1 MLPLTDRLKTDDMRL
16 LWNYTVKTVGS
27 IVFNEDHQRLAA
39 VMFREGVVV
48 LAFDAPFL
56 MDSIL
61 AVSCLEL
68 HKRDSR
74 FPLHLAHSHHLQ
86 AVKSYNIAI
95 SEARPEMFPAIA
107 VNAFFLGFLTS
118 HTFRDPNASDLYIV
132 DWLTVW
138 RGLVSII
145 DFIGIET
152 VMRAGFG
159 VIMYRAPI
167 DPETSARAVPDNL
180 NALIATISD
189 DDEDFPSITAY
200 TTTVTILGSLYM
212 HLWRGL
218 GSDLDYRIACWLT
231 KVPRAF
237 AMLAQQ
243 FRPRTLIIL
252 AHLACFYKLMT
263 LKLWWMEGVGERI
276 ISDVLKHLS
285 GTPWMAWLDV
295 PIAVQNL
302 TDSVSIARVLLG
314 KPDWTSPKRSK
325 DQMNSHFRYVLE
337 ENPVTASAELLR
349 IEHGRDV
356 LTDVRV
362 EAAISQRLSQVTI
375 A

>member
-1 MLPLTDRLKTDDMRL
+1 MIRSPT
-16 LWNYTVKTVGS
+16 
-27 IVFNEDHQRLAA
+27 
-39 VMFREGVVV
+39 
-48 LAFDAPFL
+48 
-56 MDSIL
+56 
-61 AVSCLEL
+61 
-68 HKRDSR
+68 
-74 FPLHLAHSHHLQ
+74 
-86 AVKSYNIAI
+86 
-95 SEARPEMFPAIA
+95 
-107 VNAFFLGFLTS
+107 
-118 HTFRDPNASDLYIV
+118 
-132 DWLTVW
+132 
-138 RGLVSII
+138 
-145 DFIGIET
+145 
-152 VMRAGFG
+152 
-159 VIMYRAPI
+159 
-167 DPETSARAVPDNL
+167 
-180 NALIATISD
+180 
-189 DDEDFPSITAY
+189 PSIHH
-200 TTTVTILGSLYM
+200 SL
-212 HLWRGL
+212 
-218 GSDLDYRIACWLT
+218 S
-231 KVPRAF
+231 V
-237 AMLAQQ
+237 
-243 FRPRTLIIL
+243 IIL